1 MFACTGKGGERGCVV
16 MVTMYFNVF
25 TTVLFVM
32 EIKSRFELEFF
43 FLNDRMKTEGR
54 LGSIQVDVAN

>member
-25 TTVLFVM
+25 KTVLFVM
-32 EIKSRFELEFF
+32 EIKSRFEFEFF
-43 FLNDRMKTEGR
+43 FFK
-54 LGSIQVDVAN
+54 